1 MVLLA
6 AIIAAAAAATGA
18 AAAATA
24 AAAAAA
30 DPNNALPPAGTAA
43 TAVER
48 QTLRVHEIRL
58 ARAQQAAS
66 NEVNR
71 AVVRSLPL
79 LQAADQ
85 VAGGVPAACCGLPP
99 GPPPPPSAQ
108 CRFSPLW
115 RFEMPPFLLADGA
128 CASARTL
135 SRGECGFR

>member
-1 MVLLA
+1 MVLLT

-18 AAAATA
+18 AAAVTA

-30 DPNNALPPAGTAA
+30 DPNNALPPAGTA
-43 TAVER
+43 TAVEI

-71 AVVRSLPL
+71 AAVRSLPL

-115 RFEMPPFLLADGA
+115 RFEMPPFLLADGER
-128 CASARTL
+128 ASSRTL